1 MGNYPHVGSSS
12 PVNGASFLWWI
23 TWLKKPTTNRRL
35 SFPPFLVLQL
45 KKIPISH
52 WEPYDASVQ
61 VHFNARCAGADF
73 KSHTVSFED
82 KWDKPVPYNLL
93 VAADGARSIVR
104 NEFIRQRGFD
114 YQQTNM
120 PYTFKVLYVP
130 RPPEL
135 CEAAVHAF
143 RWVAMSSCTKL
154 PWLWSTPKK
163 KRLSKPS

>member
-12 PVNGASFLWWI
+12 PVNGASSLWWI
-23 TWLKKPTTNRRL
+23 TWLNEPTTNRKL
-35 SFPPFLVLQL
+35 SFPPL

-52 WEPYDASVQ
+52 SEPYDASVQ

-104 NEFIRQRGFD
+104 NEFIHQRGFD

-143 RWVAMSSCTKL
+143 RWAAMSSCTNL
-154 PWLWSTPKK
+154 PRLWSPPKE
-163 KRLSKPS
+163 RLSKPS